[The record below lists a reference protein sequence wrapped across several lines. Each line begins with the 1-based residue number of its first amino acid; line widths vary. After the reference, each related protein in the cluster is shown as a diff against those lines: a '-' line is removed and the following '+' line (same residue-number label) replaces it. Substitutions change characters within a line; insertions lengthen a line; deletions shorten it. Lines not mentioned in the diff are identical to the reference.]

1 MSRYERKMRFKNK
14 TMEVF
19 TWFIEGDDNH
29 MHVETMALN
38 KAIDIAID
46 CCFMEV
52 IFETSNKNV
61 TKMIK
66 YEEDHRTMCG
76 ILGNNARK
84 KMKRLEKKLGF
95 VFLKEKQT
103 AQLMF
108 QQKNGKVYNNQIW
121 IERIYPATH
130 LIRPDT
136 PTVYNF
142 TKIFVVKVF

>member
-1 MSRYERKMRFKNK
+1 MVKKPKHYNHKKEMETTRSWVDKMQCWPMSRYERKMRFKNK

-103 AQLMF
+103 A
-108 QQKNGKVYNNQIW
+108 
-121 IERIYPATH
+121 
-130 LIRPDT
+130 
-136 PTVYNF
+136 
-142 TKIFVVKVF
+142 